1 MFYIPAGIYALAAA
15 FFLLFGS
22 GTVQDFDSKKYKKKF
37 SFLYWK
43 YYKLENMS
51 ELDRCRLFVYVKMT
65 AKYYKSFWDLIWW
78 ITIL

>member
-37 SFLYWK
+37 SFLY
-43 YYKLENMS
+43 
-51 ELDRCRLFVYVKMT
+51 
-65 AKYYKSFWDLIWW
+65 
-78 ITIL
+78 